1 MSFPVPSSAKA
12 CVATLALAT
21 MLVSGPAGSVGC
33 ARLAIKRDLSTTPA
47 GQVGFDDM
55 CDLQGYFDSLE
66 MRTSPPPRVVQG
78 VDLEK
83 VAGPK
88 PVRGGRERFV
98 FDGDFLLKALRRV
111 LRENWRSVPEEIDSA
126 TEVELEVTWSEKA
139 GSKRVVTTEPAEI
152 AAGNETWTLP
162 YHVCLSE
169 LLYGEQ
175 LYRQRRVM
183 WNLPSPRDVPP
194 PTPAPND
201 GDVASGP

>member
-1 MSFPVPSSAKA
+1 MSSPFPSSAKA
-12 CVATLALAT
+12 RAATLALAT
-21 MLVSGPAGSVGC
+21 MLASGTAGSVGC

-66 MRTSPPPRVVQG
+66 MRTSPPPRLVEG

-88 PVRGGRERFV
+88 PIRGGRERFV
-98 FDGDFLLKALRRV
+98 FDGDFLLKALRRL

-139 GSKRVVTTEPAEI
+139 GSKRVVTSEPAEI
-152 AAGNETWTLP
+152 AVGRETWTLP

-183 WNLPSPRDVPP
+183 WNLPSPREVPP
-194 PTPAPND
+194 PPPAPND